1 MLVVK
6 VSPRR
11 TVYVELTEDTF
22 PNKGGYYGEVY
33 ADENKEFK
41 LDDFTLQGRDLRGFD
56 NPRKQAIVMA
66 NDKVKRMFAK

>member
-11 TVYVELTEDTF
+11 TVYVELTPDTP
-22 PNKGGYYGEVY
+22 PNKGGFYGEVF

-41 LDDFTLQGRDLRGFD
+41 LDDFTIQGASLRGFD
-56 NPRKQAIVMA
+56 DKRKQAIVMA
-66 NDKVKRMFAK
+66 NDKVKRMFAR